1 MSPTVCLNMIVKN
14 EEKIIERALDSVA
27 CMLDSYCICDT
38 GSTDSTVSIIKEFF
52 EKNGIPGKVVHK
64 DFVNF
69 GENRTFALKQAK
81 ELADYLLFI
90 DADMIVR
97 GAETFDKDILTAD
110 VYRLKQGSN
119 DFYYYNTRII
129 STKIDCSYFG
139 VTHEYVNIGKRPGGG
154 EAVSK
159 QIDALTIDDIGDGGA
174 KGNKFERDIQLLE
187 QGLVD
192 EPKNARY
199 HFYLANSYRDSG
211 KFEEA
216 IEHYV
221 TRVEMGGWDEE
232 IFYSIYRVGLCY
244 KSLKKEDMML
254 LHFIKAWRSR
264 PTRVEPLY
272 ELVKYYREKKDYKMA
287 KMFYLMAKDIP
298 IPKQDVLFIHKDMY
312 EFQLDH
318 EYSLMAFYNG
328 DIKGV
333 YPCFKKLFL
342 REGGDL
348 YGQFNNYKFYVPHLE
363 ADKELNLACTH
374 NIEFGD
380 KEHTFR
386 GSSPSI
392 IPYEDG
398 YMVNVRLVNYK
409 VNGNG
414 SYDLQ
419 HGVVA
424 TLNKCI
430 VYDKDFN
437 MTSETL
443 LDKDKDQAGLVPA
456 GWSKILKGVEDV
468 KLSVYEQDIWYS
480 GTMCHANKKIGCVYG
495 LYDKNNAQGLNPIE
509 LTMINKECEK
519 NWVFIPHKNKR
530 MVYKWRPLQ
539 IGEIDENALTIIK
552 TSPMPKLF
560 DMARGSTNGFHFRDE
575 IWFVIHF
582 VHQWQNEPRFYYHAV
597 VIFDE
602 EMNLKQYT
610 YPFKFNEKAIEY
622 CLGLVV
628 EDDRIIFGHSVY
640 DNDSQIKIVHR
651 KSFLEKYIM

>member
-27 CMLDSYCICDT
+27 CMIDSYCICDT

-52 EKNGIPGKVVHK
+52 EKRDIPGKVVYK

-69 GENRTFALKQAK
+69 GENRTFALKEAK

-97 GAETFDKDILTAD
+97 GAETFDKDTLTAD

-119 DFYYYNTRII
+119 DFYYYNTRMV
-129 STKIDCSYFG
+129 STKVDCSYYG
-139 VTHEYVNIGKRPGGG
+139 VTHEYVNVGKRNGGG
-154 EAVSK
+154 EPTSK
-159 QIDALTIDDIGDGGA
+159 QLDTLTIDDIGDGGA
-174 KGNKFERDIQLLE
+174 KDNKFERDIRLLE

-199 HFYLANSYRDSG
+199 HFYLANSYRDTG
-211 KFEEA
+211 KFEKA

-244 KSLKKEDMML
+244 KSLDNEDMML

-264 PTRVEPLY
+264 PTRMEPLF

-287 KMFYLMAKDIP
+287 KMFYLMAKDIS
-298 IPKQDVLFIHKDMY
+298 IPKQDVLFIHNDMY
-312 EFQLDH
+312 DFQLDQ

-328 DIKGV
+328 DTKEV
-333 YPCFKKLFL
+333 YRCFKKLFM
-342 REGGDL
+342 RDAANL
-348 YGQFNNYKFYVPHLE
+348 YGQFNNYKFYVPHIE
-363 ADKELNLACTH
+363 ADKEISLACTH
-374 NIEFGD
+374 NIDIEG
-380 KEHTFR
+380 KKHTFH
-386 GSSPSI
+386 GSSPCI
-392 IPYEDG
+392 IPRCDG

-409 VNGNG
+409 VNSDG
-414 SYDLQ
+414 SYGLQ
-419 HGVVA
+419 HGLVS

-430 VYDKDFN
+430 LYDKDFN
-437 MTSETL
+437 ATTETI
-443 LDKDKDQAGLVPA
+443 LDKDKSGHRPA
-456 GWSKILKGVEDV
+456 GWASDLAGVEDV
-468 KLSVYEQDIWYS
+468 KLCIYDKQIWYT
-480 GTMCHANKKIGCVYG
+480 GTKCHSNNKIGCVYG
-495 LYDKNNAQGLNPIE
+495 LYDQNNAQGLNPIE
-509 LTMINKECEK
+509 LTMIDKNCEK
-519 NWVFIPHKNKR
+519 NWVFIPGDDMQ

-539 IGEIDENALTIIK
+539 IGKKEENTLSITK

-560 DMARGSTNGFHFRDE
+560 EMARGSTNGFPYQDE
-575 IWFVIHF
+575 IWFVVHF
-582 VHQWQNEPRFYYHAV
+582 VHQWKSEPRFYYHAV

-602 EMNLKQYT
+602 DMNFKQCT
-610 YPFKFNEKAIEY
+610 YPFKFSKKPIEY

-628 EDDRIIFGHSVY
+628 EDDRIIFSHSVY
-640 DNDSQIKIVHR
+640 DDDAQLKIVHKR
-651 KSFLEKYIM
+651 SFLEKYIM